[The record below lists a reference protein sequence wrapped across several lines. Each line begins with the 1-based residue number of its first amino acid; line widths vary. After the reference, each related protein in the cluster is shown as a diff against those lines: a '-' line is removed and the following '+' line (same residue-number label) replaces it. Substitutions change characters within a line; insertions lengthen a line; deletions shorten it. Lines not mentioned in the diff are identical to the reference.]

1 GPRHVGPERGVRG
14 QIREALRG
22 ARRGRARGGAA
33 VRGRGAR
40 GAVSRAGAFVPEMTR
55 RHRDLSRR
63 EAIALLGAAALT
75 PLVRPGRRGF
85 APHSSGP
92 GFRIR
97 TITVGTNL
105 RSPSDPRS
113 EERRV
118 RKARST
124 ET

>member
-1 GPRHVGPERGVRG
+1 C
-14 QIREALRG
+14 
-22 ARRGRARGGAA
+22 
-33 VRGRGAR
+33 AR
-40 GAVSRAGAFVPEMTR
+40 GAVSRAGACVPEMPG

-92 GFRIR
+92 GVRIR

-105 RSPSDPRS
+105 RSPSDTAPVEAALASLKRAQ
-113 EERRV
+113 RV
-118 RKARST
+118 RTDAGPEAQPLST
-124 ET
+124 P